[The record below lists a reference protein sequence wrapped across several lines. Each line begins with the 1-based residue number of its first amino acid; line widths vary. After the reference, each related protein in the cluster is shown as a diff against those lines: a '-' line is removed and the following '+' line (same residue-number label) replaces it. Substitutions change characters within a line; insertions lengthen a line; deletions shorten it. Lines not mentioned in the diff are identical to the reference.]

1 MTAFLLE
8 LGTEELPASFVCDST
23 QQWQRLIPATLAEQ
37 FLTNDSI
44 NVYATPRRL
53 AVLVTGLP
61 LQQLDREE
69 EVKGP
74 PASSAF
80 KDGKPTKAAE
90 GFAKKQ
96 GVEIEALEVRATDKG
111 DFVFVLKKIPGRR
124 TADILAEL
132 VPLWI
137 NKLEGKR
144 FMRWADGDLKFPRPI
159 RSLVALLDDTVLP
172 ITLVSGSDTVKSDRI
187 SQGHRVLYTPP
198 TPPLAKG
205 GTLIPTPPQTQGGT
219 LIPTPPQTQG
229 ETLIPTPTQTQGET
243 LIPTPTQTQ
252 GETLILTKGGTG
264 GVSIPQAE
272 DYVQCLRAAYVEV
285 NRQQRKN
292 QIQAQ
297 VEAAATKQGGY
308 ADISDDLLEEV
319 TDLVEWPNAVVGKFD
334 DEFLILPPE
343 VITTIIVTNQ
353 RYFPILKNPQYPELL
368 PYFITIS
375 NGDPAKSAII
385 AAGNERVV
393 RARLADGQFFY
404 KADLAKPLEDYLPKL
419 ETVTFQEDLGTVR
432 AKVDRLCKIANL
444 LVNQLQIP
452 ETEQADVARAALLC
466 KADLVTQMVYEL
478 PEMQGIMGQKYALAS
493 GESEAVA
500 TAIFE
505 HYLPKGAGDN
515 LPQTLTGQIV
525 GISDKLDTL
534 VSIFGLGMLPTGSS
548 DPFALR
554 RAANAIINIIWAAQL
569 PVNLHKLLAQ
579 VVAEFTAIR
588 PETSPELLSQLSEFF
603 IQRIRTLLEEEK
615 NVDYDLVNAV
625 LGEKDP
631 EYTERALRNLLDTL
645 ERTLFL
651 QQIRNDNTLDK
662 IYETVNRSTRLA
674 AQGDLDKIEL
684 EPKKAVKPELFQKSS
699 EQAFY
704 DAVVQLVPQTQLS
717 KQTRNYQQLVDS
729 LTEIAPTVSNFF
741 DGPES
746 VLVMDSDPEIK
757 RNRLNLLGLLRN
769 HARVLADFGAIVN
782 RS

>member
-1 MTAFLLE
+1 MANFLLE
-8 LGTEELPASFVCDST
+8 LGTEELPASFVAGSV
-23 QQWQRLIPATLAEQ
+23 QQWQRLVPATLAEQ
-37 FLTNDSI
+37 SLTNDSI
-44 NVYATPRRL
+44 HVYATPRRL
-53 AVLVTGLP
+53 AVSIEGLP
-61 LQQLDREE
+61 VKQSDRDE

-74 PASSAF
+74 PAASAF

-96 GVEIEALEVRATDKG
+96 GVEIDALEMRATDKG
-111 DFVFVLKKIPGRR
+111 DFVFVVKKIPGRP

-137 NKLEGKR
+137 SKLEGKR
-144 FMRWADGDLKFPRPI
+144 FMRWADGELKFPRPI
-159 RSLVALLDDTVLP
+159 RSIVALLDDTVLP
-172 ITLVSGSDTVKSDRI
+172 IDLVSGSDTVKSDRI
-187 SQGHRVLYTPP
+187 SQGHRVLHPEP
-198 TPPLAKG
+198 
-205 GTLIPTPPQTQGGT
+205 
-219 LIPTPPQTQG
+219 
-229 ETLIPTPTQTQGET
+229 
-243 LIPTPTQTQ
+243 
-252 GETLILTKGGTG
+252 
-264 GVSIPQAE
+264 VSIPQSE
-272 DYVQCLRAAYVEV
+272 GYVECLRAACVEV
-285 NRQQRKN
+285 DRSQRKI

-308 ADISDDLLEEV
+308 ADITEDLLEEV

-334 DEFLILPPE
+334 DEFLMLPPE

-353 RYFPILKNPQYPELL
+353 RYFPILKNSQFPELL

-375 NGDPAKSAII
+375 NGDPAKSDII

-404 KADLAKPLEDYLPKL
+404 KADLAKHLEDYLPKL

-432 AKVDRLCKIANL
+432 EKVDRLCKIANL
-444 LVNQLQIP
+444 IANQLQLTAEENLHI
-452 ETEQADVARAALLC
+452 ARAALLC
-466 KADLVTQMVYEL
+466 KADLVTQMVYEF
-478 PEMQGIMGQKYALAS
+478 PELQGIMGQKYAFAS

-500 TAIFE
+500 TAILE

-515 LPQTLTGQIV
+515 LPQTLTGQVV
-525 GISDKLDTL
+525 GIADKLDTL

-569 PVNLHKLLAQ
+569 PVNLHQLLTEI
-579 VVAEFTAIR
+579 VAEVTAER
-588 PETSPELLSQLSEFF
+588 PQTPPELLSQLYEFF
-603 IQRIRTLLEEEK
+603 LQRIRTLLQEEK
-615 NVDYDLVNAV
+615 HVDYDLVNAV
-625 LGEKDP
+625 LGENDP
-631 EYTERALRNLLDTL
+631 EYTERALRDLLDAL
-645 ERTLFL
+645 ERALFL
-651 QQIRNDNTLDK
+651 QQIRNDKTLDL

-684 EPKKAVKPELFQKSS
+684 EPKNAVKLELFQKSS

-717 KQTRNYQQLVDS
+717 KQTRNYQLLVDS
-729 LTEIAPTVSNFF
+729 LIEIAPTVSNFF

-746 VLVMDSDPEIK
+746 VLVMDSDAEIK

-782 RS
+782 RF

>member
-1 MTAFLLE
+1 MPNFLLE
-8 LGTEELPASFVCDST
+8 LGTEELPASFVRSSA
-23 QQWQRLIPATLAEQ
+23 QQWQRLVPATLAEQ
-37 FLTNDSI
+37 SLTNDSI

-53 AVLVTGLP
+53 AVLVKGLP
-61 LQQLDREE
+61 VQQLDREE

-96 GVEIEALEVRATDKG
+96 GVEIDALEVRATDKG
-111 DFVFVLKKIPGRR
+111 DFVFVLKKIPGRK

-132 VPLWI
+132 VPQWI

-159 RSLVALLDDTVLP
+159 RWMVALLDDTVLP

-187 SQGHRVLYTPP
+187 SQGHRVLHTPP
-198 TPPLAKG
+198 TPPLGKG
-205 GTLIPTPPQTQGGT
+205 GTSLPTPPLG
-219 LIPTPPQTQG
+219 
-229 ETLIPTPTQTQGET
+229 
-243 LIPTPTQTQ
+243 
-252 GETLILTKGGTG
+252 KGGTG

-272 DYVQCLRAAYVEV
+272 DYVECLRAACVEV
-285 NRQQRKN
+285 DRSQRKT
-292 QIQAQ
+292 QIKAQ

-308 ADISDDLLEEV
+308 ADITEELLEEV

-334 DEFLILPPE
+334 EEFLILPPE

-353 RYFPILKNPQYPELL
+353 RYFPILKSPDHPELL

-375 NGDPAKSAII
+375 NGSPAKSAII

-432 AKVDRLCKIANL
+432 AKVDRLCKIASL
-444 LVNQLQIP
+444 IVNQLQITD
-452 ETEQADVARAALLC
+452 EEQAYIARAALLC

-505 HYLPKGAGDN
+505 HYLPRGAGDK

-525 GISDKLDTL
+525 GIADKLDTL

-554 RAANAIINIIWAAQL
+554 RAATAITNIIWAAQL
-569 PVNLHKLLAQ
+569 PVNLHQLLAE
-579 VVAEFTAIR
+579 VVAEFTAAR
-588 PETSPELLSQLSEFF
+588 PETPGELLAQLYEFF
-603 IQRIRTLLEEEK
+603 LQRIRTLLQEEK

-625 LGEKDP
+625 LGENDP
-631 EYTERALRNLLDTL
+631 EYTERALRDLLDAL
-645 ERTLFL
+645 ERALFL
-651 QQIRNDNTLDK
+651 QQIRNNQSLDL

-684 EPKKAVKPELFQKSS
+684 EPKTAVKPELFQKSS

-757 RNRLNLLGLLRN
+757 QNRLNLLGLLRN

-782 RS
+782 RF

>member
-1 MTAFLLE
+1 MMERADRLPIDKNTLHCYMANFLLE
-8 LGTEELPASFVCDST
+8 LGTEELPASFVAGSAE
-23 QQWQRLIPATLAEQ
+23 QWQRLVPASLAEES
-37 FLTNDSI
+37 LTNESI

-53 AVLVTGLP
+53 AVLVKGLP
-61 LQQLDREE
+61 VKQLDREE

-96 GVEIEALEVRATDKG
+96 GVEIDALEVRATDKG
-111 DFVFVLKKIPGRR
+111 DFVFVLKKIPGRMS
-124 TADILAEL
+124 ADILAEL
-132 VPLWI
+132 VPQWI

-187 SQGHRVLYTPP
+187 SQGHRVLN
-198 TPPLAKG
+198 
-205 GTLIPTPPQTQGGT
+205 PQ
-219 LIPTPPQTQG
+219 P
-229 ETLIPTPTQTQGET
+229 
-243 LIPTPTQTQ
+243 
-252 GETLILTKGGTG
+252 
-264 GVSIPQAE
+264 VSIPQAE
-272 DYVQCLRAAYVEV
+272 DYVECLRAACVEV
-285 NRQQRKN
+285 DRTQRKN
-292 QIQAQ
+292 QIKAQ

-308 ADISDDLLEEV
+308 ADITEDLLEEV
-319 TDLVEWPNAVVGKFD
+319 TDLVEWPNAVVGRFD
-334 DEFLILPPE
+334 EEFLILPPE
-343 VITTIIVTNQ
+343 VITTIIVTNL
-353 RYFPILKNPQYPELL
+353 RYFHILKSPDYPELL

-375 NGDPAKSAII
+375 NGDPAKAGII

-404 KADLAKPLEDYLPKL
+404 KADLVKPLEDYLPKL
-419 ETVTFQEDLGTVR
+419 ETVTFQEDLGSVR
-432 AKVDRLCKIANL
+432 AKVDRLCKIASL
-444 LVNQLQIP
+444 IVNQLQIT
-452 ETEQADVARAALLC
+452 EEEQADVARAALLC

-493 GESEAVA
+493 GESETVA

-515 LPQTLTGQIV
+515 LPQTLTGQVVAIA
-525 GISDKLDTL
+525 DKLDTL

-554 RAANAIINIIWAAQL
+554 RAANAITNIIWAAQL
-569 PVNLHKLLAQ
+569 PVNLHQLLAAI
-579 VVAEFTAIR
+579 VAEFTAAR
-588 PETSPELLSQLSEFF
+588 PETPGELLDQLYEFF
-603 IQRIRTLLEEEK
+603 LQRIRTLLQEEK

-625 LGEKDP
+625 LGENDP
-631 EYTERALRNLLDTL
+631 EYTERALRDLLDAL
-645 ERTLFL
+645 ERALFL
-651 QQIRNDNTLDK
+651 QQIRNNQTLDL

-674 AQGDLDKIEL
+674 AQGDLDKVEL
-684 EPKKAVKPELFQKSS
+684 EPKTAVKPELFQKSS

-757 RNRLNLLGLLRN
+757 QNRLNLLGLLRN

-782 RS
+782 RF

>member
-1 MTAFLLE
+1 MAAFLLE
-8 LGTEELPASFVCDST
+8 LGTEELPASFVCDSA
-23 QQWQRLIPATLAEQ
+23 QQWQRLVPATLAEQ

-53 AVLVTGLP
+53 AVLIKGLP

-96 GVEIEALEVRATDKG
+96 GVEIDALEIRATDKG
-111 DFVFVLKKIPGRR
+111 DFVFVLKKIPGRM

-137 NKLEGKR
+137 SKLEGKR

-159 RSLVALLDDTVLP
+159 RSIVALLDDTVLP
-172 ITLVSGSDTVKSDRI
+172 ITLVSGSDTVKSDRL
-187 SQGHRVLYTPP
+187 SQAHRVLHP
-198 TPPLAKG
+198 A
-205 GTLIPTPPQTQGGT
+205 Q
-219 LIPTPPQTQG
+219 
-229 ETLIPTPTQTQGET
+229 
-243 LIPTPTQTQ
+243 
-252 GETLILTKGGTG
+252 
-264 GVSIPQAE
+264 VSVSQAE
-272 DYVQCLRAAYVEV
+272 GYVECLRAAYVEV
-285 NRQQRKN
+285 DRQQRKT

-308 ADISDDLLEEV
+308 ADITDDLLEEV

-334 DEFLILPPE
+334 DEFLMLPPE

-353 RYFPILKNPQYPELL
+353 RYFPILKSPDFPELL

-432 AKVDRLCKIANL
+432 AKVDRLCKIASL
-444 LVNQLQIP
+444 IANQLQLTAEESLYI
-452 ETEQADVARAALLC
+452 ARAALLC

-515 LPQTLTGQIV
+515 LPQTLTGQVV
-525 GISDKLDTL
+525 GIADKLDTL

-554 RAANAIINIIWAAQL
+554 RAANAIVNIIWTAQL
-569 PVNLHKLLAQ
+569 PVNLHKLLRES
-579 VVAEFTAIR
+579 VAEFIVIR
-588 PETSPELLSQLSEFF
+588 PGTSSELLSQLYEFF
-603 IQRIRTLLEEEK
+603 LQRIRTLLQEEK
-615 NVDYDLVNAV
+615 HVDYDLVNAV
-625 LGEKDP
+625 LGENDP
-631 EYTERALRNLLDTL
+631 EYTERALRDLLDAL
-645 ERTLFL
+645 ERALFL
-651 QQIRNDNTLDK
+651 QQIRNNQTLDL

-674 AQGDLDKIEL
+674 AQGDLDKVEL
-684 EPKKAVKPELFQKSS
+684 EPKTVVKPELFQKSS

-704 DAVVQLVPQTQLS
+704 DALVQLVPQTQLS
-717 KQTRNYQQLVDS
+717 KQTRNYQLLVDS
-729 LTEIAPTVSNFF
+729 LTEIAPTVGNFF
-741 DGPES
+741 DGPDS
-746 VLVMDSDPEIK
+746 VLVMDADAEIK
-757 RNRLNLLGLLRN
+757 RNRLSLLGLLRN

-782 RS
+782 

>member
-1 MTAFLLE
+1 MPNFLLE
-8 LGTEELPASFVCDST
+8 LGTEELPASFVKSSA
-23 QQWQRLIPATLAEQ
+23 QQWQRLVPATLAEES
-37 FLTNDSI
+37 LTDDSI

-53 AVLVTGLP
+53 AVLVKGLP
-61 LQQLDREE
+61 VQQLDREE

-96 GVEIEALEVRATDKG
+96 GVEIDALEVRATDKG
-111 DFVFVLKKIPGRR
+111 DFVFVLKKIPGRM
-124 TADILAEL
+124 TADILTEL
-132 VPLWI
+132 VPQWI

-187 SQGHRVLYTPP
+187 SQGHRLLYTPP
-198 TPPLAKG
+198 TPPLGKG
-205 GTLIPTPPQTQGGT
+205 ETSLPTPP
-219 LIPTPPQTQG
+219 LA
-229 ETLIPTPTQTQGET
+229 
-243 LIPTPTQTQ
+243 
-252 GETLILTKGGTG
+252 KGGTG

-272 DYVQCLRAAYVEV
+272 DYVECLRAACVEV
-285 NRQQRKN
+285 DRTQRKN
-292 QIQAQ
+292 QIKAQ

-308 ADISDDLLEEV
+308 ADITEDLLEEV

-334 DEFLILPPE
+334 EEFLILPPE

-353 RYFPILKNPQYPELL
+353 RYFPILKSPDYPELL

-375 NGDPAKSAII
+375 NGDPAKAAII

-404 KADLAKPLEDYLPKL
+404 KADLVKPLEDYLPKL
-419 ETVTFQEDLGTVR
+419 EKVTFQEDLGTVR
-432 AKVDRLCKIANL
+432 AKVDRLCKIASL
-444 LVNQLQIP
+444 IVNQLQITD
-452 ETEQADVARAALLC
+452 EEQAYIARAALLC

-515 LPQTLTGQIV
+515 LPQTLTGQVV
-525 GISDKLDTL
+525 GIADKLDTL

-569 PVNLHKLLAQ
+569 QLNLHQLLAE
-579 VVAEFTAIR
+579 VVAEFTEVR
-588 PETSPELLSQLSEFF
+588 PETPAELLDQLYEFF
-603 IQRIRTLLEEEK
+603 LQRIRTLLQEEK

-625 LGEKDP
+625 LGENDP
-631 EYTERALRNLLDTL
+631 EYTERALRDLLDAL
-645 ERTLFL
+645 ERALFL
-651 QQIRNDNTLDK
+651 QEIRNNQTLDL

-684 EPKKAVKPELFQKSS
+684 EPKAAVKPDLFQKSS

-704 DAVVQLVPQTQLS
+704 DAVVQLVPQTLLS

-757 RNRLNLLGLLRN
+757 QNRLNLLGLLRN

-782 RS
+782 RF

>member
-1 MTAFLLE
+1 MPNFLLE
-8 LGTEELPASFVCDST
+8 LGTEELPASFVRSSA
-23 QQWQRLIPATLAEQ
+23 QQWQRLVPATLAEES
-37 FLTNDSI
+37 LTNDSI

-53 AVLVTGLP
+53 AVLVKGLP
-61 LQQLDREE
+61 VQQLDREE

-96 GVEIEALEVRATDKG
+96 GVEIDALEVRATDKG
-111 DFVFVLKKIPGRR
+111 DFVFVLKKIPGRM
-124 TADILAEL
+124 TADILTEL
-132 VPLWI
+132 VPQWI

-159 RSLVALLDDTVLP
+159 RWMVALLDDTVLP

-198 TPPLAKG
+198 TPPLGKG
-205 GTLIPTPPQTQGGT
+205 
-219 LIPTPPQTQG
+219 
-229 ETLIPTPTQTQGET
+229 E
-243 LIPTPTQTQ
+243 
-252 GETLILTKGGTG
+252 TG

-272 DYVQCLRAAYVEV
+272 DYVECLRAACVEV
-285 NRQQRKN
+285 DRTQRKN
-292 QIQAQ
+292 QIKAQ

-308 ADISDDLLEEV
+308 ADITEDLLEEV

-334 DEFLILPPE
+334 EEFLILPPE

-353 RYFPILKNPQYPELL
+353 RYFPILKSPDYPELL

-375 NGDPAKSAII
+375 NGDPAKAAII

-404 KADLAKPLEDYLPKL
+404 KADLVKPLEDYLPKL
-419 ETVTFQEDLGTVR
+419 ATVTFQEDLGTVR
-432 AKVDRLCKIANL
+432 AKVDRLCKIASL
-444 LVNQLQIP
+444 TATQLQI
-452 ETEQADVARAALLC
+452 TGEQQAYIARAALLC

-493 GESEAVA
+493 GESEEVA

-505 HYLPKGAGDN
+505 HYLPKGAGDI
-515 LPQTLTGQIV
+515 LPQTLTGQVV
-525 GISDKLDTL
+525 GIADKLDTL

-554 RAANAIINIIWAAQL
+554 RAANAITNIIWAAQL
-569 PVNLHKLLAQ
+569 PINLHQLLAE
-579 VVAEFTAIR
+579 VVAEFTASR
-588 PETSPELLSQLSEFF
+588 PETPAELLEQLYEFF
-603 IQRIRTLLEEEK
+603 LQRIRTLLQEEK

-625 LGEKDP
+625 LGENDP
-631 EYTERALRNLLDTL
+631 EYTERALRDLLDAR
-645 ERTLFL
+645 ERALFL
-651 QQIRNDNTLDK
+651 QQIRNNQTLDL

-674 AQGDLDKIEL
+674 AQGDLDKVEL
-684 EPKKAVKPELFQKSS
+684 EPKTAVKPELFQKSS

-729 LTEIAPTVSNFF
+729 LTEIAPAVSSFF

-746 VLVMDSDPEIK
+746 VLVMDPDPEIK

-769 HARVLADFGAIVN
+769 HARVLADFGAIVK
-782 RS
+782 S

>member
-1 MTAFLLE
+1 MAAFLLE
-8 LGTEELPASFVCDST
+8 LGTEELPASFVCDSA
-23 QQWQRLIPATLAEQ
+23 QQWQRLVPATLGEQ
-37 FLTNDSI
+37 FLTNESI
-44 NVYATPRRL
+44 HVYATPRRL
-53 AVLVTGLP
+53 AVLIRGLP
-61 LQQLDREE
+61 VQQLDREE

-96 GVEIEALEVRATDKG
+96 GVEIDALEIRATDKG
-111 DFVFVLKKIPGRR
+111 DFVFVLKKIPGRMS
-124 TADILAEL
+124 ADILTEL

-137 NKLEGKR
+137 SKLEGKR

-159 RSLVALLDDTVLP
+159 RSIVALLDDTVLP

-187 SQGHRVLYTPP
+187 SQAHRVLH
-198 TPPLAKG
+198 
-205 GTLIPTPPQTQGGT
+205 PQ
-219 LIPTPPQTQG
+219 P
-229 ETLIPTPTQTQGET
+229 
-243 LIPTPTQTQ
+243 
-252 GETLILTKGGTG
+252 
-264 GVSIPQAE
+264 VSISAAE
-272 DYVQCLRAAYVEV
+272 SYVECLRAAYVEV
-285 NRQQRKN
+285 DREQRKT

-308 ADISDDLLEEV
+308 ADITDDLLEEV

-334 DEFLILPPE
+334 DEFLMLPPE

-353 RYFPILKNPQYPELL
+353 RYFPILKSPDFPELL

-432 AKVDRLCKIANL
+432 AKVDRLCKIASL
-444 LVNQLQIP
+444 IANQLQLTAEENLHI
-452 ETEQADVARAALLC
+452 ARAALLC

-515 LPQTLTGQIV
+515 LPETLTGQIV

-554 RAANAIINIIWAAQL
+554 RAANAIVNIIWAAQL
-569 PVNLHKLLAQ
+569 PVNLHQLLAES
-579 VVAEFTAIR
+579 VAEFTVIR
-588 PETSPELLSQLSEFF
+588 PETSAELLSQLCEFF
-603 IQRIRTLLEEEK
+603 LQRIRTLLQEEK
-615 NVDYDLVNAV
+615 HVDYDLVNAV
-625 LGEKDP
+625 LGENDP
-631 EYTERALRNLLDTL
+631 EYTERALRDLLDAL
-645 ERTLFL
+645 ERALFL
-651 QQIRNDNTLDK
+651 QQIRNNQTLDL

-674 AQGDLDKIEL
+674 AQGDLDKVEL
-684 EPKKAVKPELFQKSS
+684 EPKTVVKPELFQKSS

-704 DAVVQLVPQTQLS
+704 DALVQLVPQTQLS
-717 KQTRNYQQLVDS
+717 KQTRNYQLLVDS
-729 LTEIAPTVSNFF
+729 LTEIAPTVGNFF

-746 VLVMDSDPEIK
+746 VLVMDADPEIK
-757 RNRLNLLGLLRN
+757 GNRLNLLGLLRN

>member
-1 MTAFLLE
+1 MANFLLE
-8 LGTEELPASFVCDST
+8 LGTEELPASFVKDSA
-23 QQWQRLIPATLAEQ
+23 QQWQRLVPTTLSEQ
-37 FLTNDSI
+37 FLTNESI
-44 NVYATPRRL
+44 HVYATPRRL
-53 AVLVTGLP
+53 AVLIKGLP
-61 LQQLDREE
+61 VQQSDREE

-90 GFAKKQ
+90 GFTKKQ
-96 GVEIEALEVRATDKG
+96 GVEIDALEIRATDKG
-111 DFVFVLKKIPGRR
+111 DFVFVLKKIPGRMS
-124 TADILAEL
+124 ADILAEL

-137 NKLEGKR
+137 SKLEGKR

-159 RSLVALLDDTVLP
+159 RSIVALLDDTVLP
-172 ITLVSGSDTVKSDRI
+172 ITLVSGSDTIKSDRI
-187 SQGHRVLYTPP
+187 SQAHRVLHPS
-198 TPPLAKG
+198 
-205 GTLIPTPPQTQGGT
+205 Q
-219 LIPTPPQTQG
+219 
-229 ETLIPTPTQTQGET
+229 
-243 LIPTPTQTQ
+243 
-252 GETLILTKGGTG
+252 
-264 GVSIPQAE
+264 VSIPQAE
-272 DYVQCLRAAYVEV
+272 DYVECLRAACVEV
-285 NRQQRKN
+285 DREQRKT
-292 QIQAQ
+292 QIKAQ

-308 ADISDDLLEEV
+308 ADITEDLLEEV

-334 DEFLILPPE
+334 DEFLMLPPE

-353 RYFPILKNPQYPELL
+353 RYFPILKNPDFPELL

-432 AKVDRLCKIANL
+432 AKVDRLCKIASL
-444 LVNQLQIP
+444 IANQLQITA
-452 ETEQADVARAALLC
+452 EEQAYIARAALLC

-525 GISDKLDTL
+525 GIADKLDTL

-554 RAANAIINIIWAAQL
+554 RAANAIVNIIWAAQL
-569 PVNLHKLLAQ
+569 PVNLHQLLAE

-588 PETSPELLSQLSEFF
+588 PETSPELQSQLSEFF
-603 IQRIRTLLEEEK
+603 LQRIRTLLQEEK
-615 NVDYDLVNAV
+615 NIDYDLVNAV
-625 LGEKDP
+625 LGENDP
-631 EYTERALRNLLDTL
+631 EYTERALRDLLDAL
-645 ERTLFL
+645 ERALFL

-674 AQGDLDKIEL
+674 AQGDLDKVEL
-684 EPKKAVKPELFQKSS
+684 EPKNAVKPELFQKSS

-717 KQTRNYQQLVDS
+717 KQTRNYQLLVDS
-729 LTEIAPTVSNFF
+729 LTEIAPTVGNFF
-741 DGPES
+741 DGPDS
-746 VLVMDSDPEIK
+746 VLVMDADAEIK
-757 RNRLNLLGLLRN
+757 RNRLSLLGLLRN
-769 HARVLADFGAIVN
+769 HARVLADFGAIVK
-782 RS
+782 S

>member
-1 MTAFLLE
+1 MANFLLE
-8 LGTEELPASFVCDST
+8 LGTEELPASFVASSA
-23 QQWQRLIPATLAEQ
+23 QQWQRLVPATLAEEL
-37 FLTNDSI
+37 LTNDSI

-53 AVLVTGLP
+53 AVLVKGLP
-61 LQQLDREE
+61 VQQSDREE

-74 PASSAF
+74 PAAAAF

-96 GVEIEALEVRATDKG
+96 GVEIDALEVRTTDKG
-111 DFVFVLKKIPGRR
+111 DFVFVLKKIPGRMS
-124 TADILAEL
+124 ADILAEL

-137 NKLEGKR
+137 SKLEGKR

-172 ITLVSGSDTVKSDRI
+172 IALVSGSDTVKSDRI

-198 TPPLAKG
+198 TPPLS
-205 GTLIPTPPQTQGGT
+205 
-219 LIPTPPQTQG
+219 
-229 ETLIPTPTQTQGET
+229 
-243 LIPTPTQTQ
+243 
-252 GETLILTKGGTG
+252 KGGTG

-272 DYVQCLRAAYVEV
+272 DYVECLRAACVEV
-285 NRQQRKN
+285 DRSQRKI
-292 QIQAQ
+292 QIKAQ

-308 ADISDDLLEEV
+308 ADITDDLLEEV

-334 DEFLILPPE
+334 EEFLILPPE

-353 RYFPILKNPQYPELL
+353 RYFPILKNPDFPELL

-432 AKVDRLCKIANL
+432 AKVDRLCKIASL
-444 LVNQLQIP
+444 IVNQLELTAEENLHI
-452 ETEQADVARAALLC
+452 ARAALLC

-525 GISDKLDTL
+525 GIADKLDTL

-554 RAANAIINIIWAAQL
+554 RAANAIVNIIWAAQL
-569 PVNLHKLLAQ
+569 SVNLHQLLAES
-579 VVAEFTAIR
+579 VAEFTAIR
-588 PETSPELLSQLSEFF
+588 PETSAELLSQLYEFF
-603 IQRIRTLLEEEK
+603 LQRIRTLLQEEK
-615 NVDYDLVNAV
+615 NIDYDLVNAV
-625 LGEKDP
+625 LGENDP
-631 EYTERALRNLLDTL
+631 EYTERALRDLLDAL
-645 ERTLFL
+645 ERALFL
-651 QQIRNDNTLDK
+651 QQIRNDNTLDL

-674 AQGDLDKIEL
+674 AQGDLDKVEL
-684 EPKKAVKPELFQKSS
+684 EPKTAVKPELFQKSS

-717 KQTRNYQQLVDS
+717 KQTRNYQLLVDS
-729 LTEIAPTVSNFF
+729 LTEIAPTVGNFF
-741 DGPES
+741 DGPDS
-746 VLVMDSDPEIK
+746 VLVMDADAEIK
-757 RNRLNLLGLLRN
+757 GNRLNLLGLLRN
-769 HARVLADFGAIVN
+769 HARVLADFGAIVK
-782 RS
+782 S

>member
-1 MTAFLLE
+1 MPNFLLE
-8 LGTEELPASFVCDST
+8 LGTEELPASFVAGSA
-23 QQWQRLIPATLAEQ
+23 QQWQQLVPATLAEES
-37 FLTNDSI
+37 LTNDSI

-53 AVLVTGLP
+53 AVLVKGLP
-61 LQQLDREE
+61 VQQLDREE

-96 GVEIEALEVRATDKG
+96 GVEIDALEVRATDKG
-111 DFVFVLKKIPGRR
+111 DFVFVLKKIPGRM
-124 TADILAEL
+124 TADILTEL
-132 VPLWI
+132 VPQWI

-159 RSLVALLDDTVLP
+159 RSMVALLDDTVLP
-172 ITLVSGSDTVKSDRI
+172 ITLVSGSDTVTSDRI
-187 SQGHRVLYTPP
+187 SQGHRVLH
-198 TPPLAKG
+198 
-205 GTLIPTPPQTQGGT
+205 PQ
-219 LIPTPPQTQG
+219 P
-229 ETLIPTPTQTQGET
+229 
-243 LIPTPTQTQ
+243 
-252 GETLILTKGGTG
+252 
-264 GVSIPQAE
+264 VSIPQAE
-272 DYVQCLRAAYVEV
+272 NYVECLRAACVEV
-285 NRQQRKN
+285 DRSQRKN
-292 QIQAQ
+292 QIKAQ
-297 VEAAATKQGGY
+297 VEAAATKQSGY
-308 ADISDDLLEEV
+308 ADITEDLLEEV

-334 DEFLILPPE
+334 EEFLILPPE

-353 RYFPILKNPQYPELL
+353 RYFPILKSPDFPELL

-375 NGDPAKSAII
+375 NGDPAKAAII

-404 KADLAKPLEDYLPKL
+404 KADLVKPLEDYLPKL
-419 ETVTFQEDLGTVR
+419 ATVTFQEDLGTVR
-432 AKVDRLCKIANL
+432 AKVDRLCKIASL
-444 LVNQLQIP
+444 ITNQLQITG
-452 ETEQADVARAALLC
+452 EEQAYIARAALLC

-493 GESEAVA
+493 GESEEVA

-515 LPQTLTGQIV
+515 LPQTLTGQVV
-525 GISDKLDTL
+525 GIADKLDTL

-569 PVNLHKLLAQ
+569 PINLHQLLAE
-579 VVAEFTAIR
+579 VVAEFTAAR
-588 PETSPELLSQLSEFF
+588 PETPAELLSQLYEFF
-603 IQRIRTLLEEEK
+603 LQRIRTLLQEEK

-625 LGEKDP
+625 LGENDP
-631 EYTERALRNLLDTL
+631 EYTERALRDMLDAR
-645 ERTLFL
+645 ERALFL
-651 QQIRNDNTLDK
+651 QQIRNNQTLDL

-684 EPKKAVKPELFQKSS
+684 EPKTAVKPELFQKSS

-704 DAVVQLVPQTQLS
+704 DAVVQLVPQTLLS

-741 DGPES
+741 DGPAS

-757 RNRLNLLGLLRN
+757 QNRLNLLGLLRN
-769 HARVLADFGAIVN
+769 HARVLADFGAIVK
-782 RS
+782 S

>member
-111 DFVFVLKKIPGRR
+111 DFVFVVKKIPGRR

-132 VPLWI
+132 VPVWI

-159 RSLVALLDDTVLP
+159 RSLVGLLDDSVLP

-198 TPPLAKG
+198 TPPL
-205 GTLIPTPPQTQGGT
+205 TQ
-219 LIPTPPQTQG
+219 
-229 ETLIPTPTQTQGET
+229 
-243 LIPTPTQTQ
+243 
-252 GETLILTKGGTG
+252 GGTG

-272 DYVQCLRAAYVEV
+272 AYVECLRAAYVEV
-285 NRQQRKN
+285 DRQQRKN

-353 RYFPILKNPQYPELL
+353 RYFPILKSPDFPELL

-432 AKVDRLCKIANL
+432 AKVDRLCKIASL
-444 LVNQLQIP
+444 LVNQLQIS

-554 RAANAIINIIWAAQL
+554 RAANAIINIIWTAQL
-569 PVNLHKLLAQ
+569 PVNLHKLLAK
-579 VVAEFTAIR
+579 VVAEFTAAR
-588 PETSPELLSQLSEFF
+588 PETSPELMSQISEFF
-603 IQRIRTLLEEEK
+603 LQRIRTLLEEEK

-625 LGEKDP
+625 LGENDP
-631 EYTERALRNLLDTL
+631 EYTERALKDLLDTL

-674 AQGDLDKIEL
+674 AQGELDKIQL
-684 EPKKAVKPELFQKSS
+684 EPKNEVKPELFQKSS

-704 DAVVQLVPQTQLS
+704 DALVQLVPQTQLS
-717 KQTRNYQQLVDS
+717 KQTRNYQLLVDS
-729 LTEIAPTVSNFF
+729 LTQIAPTVSNFF
-741 DGPES
+741 DGQES

-757 RNRLNLLGLLRN
+757 KNRLNLLGLLRN

>member
-1 MTAFLLE
+1 MAAFLLE
-8 LGTEELPASFVCDST
+8 LGTEELPASFVCDSA
-23 QQWQRLIPATLAEQ
+23 QQWQRLVPATLAEE

-44 NVYATPRRL
+44 HVYATPRRL
-53 AVLVTGLP
+53 AVLVKGLP
-61 LQQLDREE
+61 VQQLDREE

-96 GVEIEALEVRATDKG
+96 GVEIDALEVRATDKG
-111 DFVFVLKKIPGRR
+111 DFVFVLKKIPGRM

-137 NKLEGKR
+137 SKLEGKR

-159 RSLVALLDDTVLP
+159 RSIVALLDDTVLP

-205 GTLIPTPPQTQGGT
+205 GTSLLTPPLAKGGTSLPTPP
-219 LIPTPPQTQG
+219 LA
-229 ETLIPTPTQTQGET
+229 
-243 LIPTPTQTQ
+243 
-252 GETLILTKGGTG
+252 KGGTG

-272 DYVQCLRAAYVEV
+272 DYVECLRAAYVEV
-285 NRQQRKN
+285 DRSQRKT

-308 ADISDDLLEEV
+308 ADITDDLLEEV

-334 DEFLILPPE
+334 DEFLMLPPE

-353 RYFPILKNPQYPELL
+353 RYFPILKSPQFPELL

-404 KADLAKPLEDYLPKL
+404 KADLAKPLEDYLPQL

-432 AKVDRLCKIANL
+432 AKVDRLCKIASL
-444 LVNQLQIP
+444 IANQLQLTAEENLHI
-452 ETEQADVARAALLC
+452 ARAALLC

-525 GISDKLDTL
+525 GIADKLDTL

-554 RAANAIINIIWAAQL
+554 RAANAIVNIIWTAQL
-569 PVNLHKLLAQ
+569 PVNLHQLLAES
-579 VVAEFTAIR
+579 VAEVTAAR
-588 PETSPELLSQLSEFF
+588 PQTPPELLSQLYEFF
-603 IQRIRTLLEEEK
+603 LQRIRTLLQEEK
-615 NVDYDLVNAV
+615 NIDYDLVNAV
-625 LGEKDP
+625 LGENDP
-631 EYTERALRNLLDTL
+631 EYTERALRDLLDAL
-645 ERTLFL
+645 ERALFL

-684 EPKKAVKPELFQKSS
+684 EPKTVVKPELFQKSS

-704 DAVVQLVPQTQLS
+704 DALVQLVPQTQLS
-717 KQTRNYQQLVDS
+717 KQTRNYQLLVDS
-729 LTEIAPTVSNFF
+729 LTEIAPTVGNFF

-746 VLVMDSDPEIK
+746 VLVMDADAEIK

-782 RS
+782 RF

>member
-1 MTAFLLE
+1 MANFLLE
-8 LGTEELPASFVCDST
+8 LGTEELPASFVASSA
-23 QQWQRLIPATLAEQ
+23 QQWQRLVPATLAEEL
-37 FLTNDSI
+37 LTNDSI

-53 AVLVTGLP
+53 AVLVKGLP
-61 LQQLDREE
+61 VQQSDREE

-74 PASSAF
+74 PAAAAF

-96 GVEIEALEVRATDKG
+96 GVEIDALEVRTTDKG
-111 DFVFVLKKIPGRR
+111 DFVFVLKKIPGRMS
-124 TADILAEL
+124 ADILAEL

-137 NKLEGKR
+137 SKLEGKR

-172 ITLVSGSDTVKSDRI
+172 IALVSGSDTVKSDRI

-198 TPPLAKG
+198 TPPLS
-205 GTLIPTPPQTQGGT
+205 
-219 LIPTPPQTQG
+219 
-229 ETLIPTPTQTQGET
+229 
-243 LIPTPTQTQ
+243 
-252 GETLILTKGGTG
+252 KGGTG

-272 DYVQCLRAAYVEV
+272 DYVECLRDACVEV
-285 NRQQRKN
+285 DRTQRKI
-292 QIQAQ
+292 QIKAQ
-297 VEAAATKQGGY
+297 VEAAAAKQGGY
-308 ADISDDLLEEV
+308 ADITEDLLEEV

-334 DEFLILPPE
+334 EEFLMLPPE
-343 VITTIIVTNQ
+343 VITAIIVTNQ
-353 RYFPILKNPQYPELL
+353 RYFPILKNPQFPELL

-404 KADLAKPLEDYLPKL
+404 KADLAMPLEDYLPKL

-432 AKVDRLCKIANL
+432 AKVDRLCKIASL
-444 LVNQLQIP
+444 IASQLQITA
-452 ETEQADVARAALLC
+452 EENLHIARAALLC

-515 LPQTLTGQIV
+515 LPQTITGQIV
-525 GISDKLDTL
+525 GIADKLDTL

-554 RAANAIINIIWAAQL
+554 RAANAIVNIIWAAQL
-569 PVNLHKLLAQ
+569 PVNLHKLLAE

-603 IQRIRTLLEEEK
+603 LQRIRTLLQEEK
-615 NVDYDLVNAV
+615 NIDYDLVNAV
-625 LGEKDP
+625 LGENDP
-631 EYTERALRNLLDTL
+631 EYTERALRDLLDAL
-645 ERTLFL
+645 ERALFL

-674 AQGDLDKIEL
+674 AQGDLDKVGL
-684 EPKKAVKPELFQKSS
+684 EPKTAVKPELFQKSS

-704 DAVVQLVPQTQLS
+704 DALVQLVPQTQLS
-717 KQTRNYQQLVDS
+717 KQTRNYQLLVDS
-729 LTEIAPTVSNFF
+729 LTEIAPTVGNFF

-746 VLVMDSDPEIK
+746 VLVMDSDSEIK
-757 RNRLNLLGLLRN
+757 QNRLNLLGLLRN
-769 HARVLADFGAIVN
+769 HARVLADFGAIVKG
-782 RS
+782 

>member
-1 MTAFLLE
+1 MTNFLLE
-8 LGTEELPASFVCDST
+8 LGTEELPASFVASSV
-23 QQWQRLIPATLAEQ
+23 QQWQRLVPATLAEQ
-37 FLTNDSI
+37 SLTNDSI
-44 NVYATPRRL
+44 HVYATPRRL
-53 AVLVTGLP
+53 AVSIAGLP
-61 LQQLDREE
+61 VKQSDREE

-96 GVEIEALEVRATDKG
+96 DVEIEALEVRATDKG
-111 DFVFVLKKIPGRR
+111 DFVFVLKKIPGRM
-124 TADILAEL
+124 TADILTEL
-132 VPLWI
+132 VPQWI
-137 NKLEGKR
+137 SKLEGKR

-159 RSLVALLDDTVLP
+159 RSIVALLDDTVLP
-172 ITLVSGSDTVKSDRI
+172 IDLVNGSDTVKSDRI
-187 SQGHRVLYTPP
+187 SQGHRVLHTPSTPP
-198 TPPLAKG
+198 
-205 GTLIPTPPQTQGGT
+205 
-219 LIPTPPQTQG
+219 
-229 ETLIPTPTQTQGET
+229 
-243 LIPTPTQTQ
+243 
-252 GETLILTKGGTG
+252 LTKGGTG

-272 DYVQCLRAAYVEV
+272 GYVECLRAACVEV
-285 NRQQRKN
+285 DRSQRKI

-297 VEAAATKQGGY
+297 VEATATKQGGY
-308 ADISDDLLEEV
+308 ADITEDLLEEV

-334 DEFLILPPE
+334 DEFLMLPPE

-353 RYFPILKNPQYPELL
+353 RYFPILKNPQFPELL

-432 AKVDRLCKIANL
+432 EKVDRICKIASL
-444 LVNQLQIP
+444 IVNQLPVTAEEKLHI
-452 ETEQADVARAALLC
+452 ARAALLC
-466 KADLVTQMVYEL
+466 KADLVTQMVYEF
-478 PEMQGIMGQKYALAS
+478 PELQGIMGQKYAFAS

-500 TAIFE
+500 TAILE
-505 HYLPKGAGDN
+505 HYLPKGAGDY

-525 GISDKLDTL
+525 GIADKLDTL

-554 RAANAIINIIWAAQL
+554 RAANAIINIIWTAQL
-569 PVNLHKLLAQ
+569 PVNLHQLLTES
-579 VVAEFTAIR
+579 VTEFTAAR
-588 PETSPELLSQLSEFF
+588 PETPIELLSQLFDFF
-603 IQRIRTLLEEEK
+603 LQRIRTLLQEEK
-615 NVDYDLVNAV
+615 QVDYDLVNAV
-625 LGEKDP
+625 LGENDP
-631 EYTERALRNLLDTL
+631 EYTDRALRDLLDTL
-645 ERTLFL
+645 ERALFL
-651 QQIRNDNTLDK
+651 QQIRNDKTLDL
-662 IYETVNRSTRLA
+662 IYETINRSTRLA
-674 AQGDLDKIEL
+674 AQGNLDKIEL
-684 EPKKAVKPELFQKSS
+684 EPKTAVKPELFQKSS

-757 RNRLNLLGLLRN
+757 GNRLNLLGLLRN

-782 RS
+782 RF